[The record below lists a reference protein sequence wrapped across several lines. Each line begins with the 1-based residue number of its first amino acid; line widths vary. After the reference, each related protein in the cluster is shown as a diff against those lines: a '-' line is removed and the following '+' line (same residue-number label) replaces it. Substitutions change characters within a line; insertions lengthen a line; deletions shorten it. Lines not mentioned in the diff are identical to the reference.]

1 MKTNKI
7 LLNKKALIKATS
19 GFLSFVLTANAGLS
33 LLYENAY
40 AREIDYDAPHNTLTL
55 SSGTGE
61 AEYFYLVKDGYYFY
75 INDSPENT
83 DHEEEVS
90 EDVKIYVKANCTLVI
105 SCEYENEHG
114 LYLEGGEETGTEAVL
129 QVAEDGVFV
138 HYGDVKGTGLN
149 KIINYGEYRG
159 ETFDTSLME
168 SDGIKEF
175 RNEGFVEGRTVAITS
190 NIYSEIPG
198 TTLSVVSTFIK
209 DDRDLDSLVRA
220 GYNAS
225 INSTGGSFK
234 LKVNQDTIEITEPV
248 NGTTATSLV
257 EDPEITLDEV
267 PDFLVG
273 QTINFSTYIHTADGY
288 TGTPYIEYSYNGET
302 WSAKAPTS
310 AGDYYIRAVAPG
322 VGTYRQAT
330 SSNQSVSLSYLPTSD
345 VINDSS
351 YCTLSGITND
361 VYIADELIIT
371 PPEGYTITCSHD
383 LEAYGED
390 GPIFKESLS
399 LSKDEIE
406 VMPGFINQDVMV
418 SFKRA
423 DGATTRDVSIYSV
436 LPKVDEGNTVWAS
449 LIFDTEDPVITAYKN
464 ISDTNMDEVSLE
476 ETSQIS
482 ADHLSI
488 HISDFYLT
496 SVVAEV
502 DGVETDY
509 SSNIMAQNLIGADGN
524 DGIST
529 TYFCSFDLYSTPGKA
544 KQVTVTATD
553 AAGRVATAEFS
564 LYPEE
569 PIDPELEV
577 TLPDEIYVGDEY
589 EPDIETNSDSEEIVF
604 EYFDYDNDTELEEA
618 PTAAGSYML
627 RVTVGLTDL
636 FKLASFDVD
645 FEILKHDF
653 DVEVSVADINVGGTV
668 SPVLSGVPADYD
680 GTITY
685 EYKLT
690 TAPEEDYST
699 TKPTAFGAYTVRV
712 TLSETDI
719 YLGTEATDN
728 FAISRNALTATV
740 SVEDLHVGE
749 EISAVVTTDPD
760 DYDGDITYE
769 YKLST
774 DEDDEYKEDEPT
786 AAGTYTV
793 RATLAATDTYLGT
806 TATSTFTISKND
818 LSATVSV
825 NNISVGETVTP
836 VMADV
841 PDDYDGAITYEYK
854 LSTAEDSAYST
865 TVPTAAG
872 QYSVRVILA
881 ETDIYNSFT
890 CENTF
895 RIIRNELHGSFFI
908 NDLYVGETISPI
920 VNIPDDFDGNPDEFV
935 YKYKLSS
942 EPDSA
947 YSETVPTAAGSY
959 SAMVYIPQTDKYI
972 DIELM
977 CSFKINKKTAEATVT
992 VPDIV
997 IGGTISPVVTTESD
1011 GDITYEYKLSTEE
1024 NYSSTVPTAAGTYD
1038 IRATIAESDTYLATS
1053 CEGSFT
1059 INKKTLTAEVSV
1071 ADIKVGGTPA
1081 PVVTTDPADYN
1092 GTITYEYKLS
1102 TEDEYTLTVPS
1113 AAGEYTVR
1121 ATLAET
1127 ATCLGTTATST
1138 FTISKNALTATVTVD
1153 DIYVDGTITPVVT
1166 TNPAA
1171 YNGTITYEYKLSTA
1185 ENYSSTVPTAAGTYT
1200 VRATLA
1206 ATDVYSGTTCTAT
1219 FTISKIETTATV
1231 SVADIHVGEEI
1242 DPELTIVPEDYDGI
1256 IIYEFKGI
1264 NDETYSEEVPT
1275 TAGAYTVRV
1284 TLFES
1289 EKYLGTACTDTF
1301 AISRNALTAT
1311 VSVNDIYVGETPAPA
1326 VTTDPAD
1333 YNGEI
1338 TYEYKLST
1346 AEDYSSTVPTAA
1358 GTYTVRANLAAT
1370 DVYLSTT
1377 ATSTFTISKRTAR
1390 ATVTAEDIHVGETV
1404 NPLVSSVSGGT
1415 YTLEYKLSTASDT
1428 EYSTTVPTAAGTYT
1442 VRATIAETAS
1452 YLSTTATDTFTI
1464 SKNTLTATVSVADI
1478 NVGKTPNPVVTTDP
1492 ADYNG
1497 TITYEYKLSTAE
1509 NYSSTVP
1516 TAAGTY
1522 NVRATLAETDKY
1534 LSTTCTGTFTI
1545 SKNVATSEVYVDDIV
1560 VGGIIYPD
1568 ITTNSDGTA
1577 TVEYKAFDADDSA
1590 YSTTLP
1596 YVEGKYTVRVTIPET
1611 AKYFATSCTSDFTI
1625 SKSAVTATV
1634 YVESIYVGG
1643 EVKPV
1648 ISTVSNGK
1656 EDTVFE
1662 YKTAGADDS
1671 TYTETVPSAAGT
1683 YTVRATVPATVE
1695 YIEIVCYDSFTIYLN
1710 PVAMEKFKIENYY
1723 VGQTPDPDFA
1733 CTSNGD
1739 VTFEYKPKNA
1749 DDSEYTTDEPT
1760 KEGIY
1765 TARATVAE
1773 TSVYAAAS
1781 FITDFRVSYLNAPG
1795 TAFTPEGTEGKN
1807 GYFKSDVE
1815 LTAPEGYLISTSE
1828 NGDYKKSIPYTEGMD
1843 TIYLKRDDGAMTSSI
1858 AITNKPK
1865 IDKVAPEFQ
1874 PSTAIPQNDV
1884 LFTPGITLKID
1895 DQNLKSLTLNGE
1907 PVDLSTITD
1916 NTLTLTPG
1924 WGVLK
1929 VDIVA
1934 EDIAGNVSRISFILK
1949 AEWLELGTIPA
1960 DQLVPLDNNTEYNL
1974 AKGQWQVIKGNPE
1987 DKDFKTEADPT
1998 IYNGN
2003 MPVYVKEG
2011 GDYTVTQVK

>member
-1 MKTNKI
+1 MKTNKL

-40 AREIDYDAPHNTLTL
+40 AREIDYNVSSNTVTL
-55 SSGTGE
+55 SSSTGDSE
-61 AEYFYLVKDGYYFY
+61 IFYLLEGEDSYF
-75 INDSPENT
+75 ISDSIENPT
-83 DHEEEVS
+83 HEEDMGAIRNFTINE
-90 EDVKIYVKANCTLVI
+90 NCTLVVLANFQI
-105 SCEYENEHG
+105 EKLVLN
-114 LYLEGGEETGTEAVL
+114 GGDEEGTEAVL
-129 QVAEDGVFV
+129 IIGEDATLT
-138 HYGDVKGTGLN
+138 HRLESGTRLN
-149 KIINYGEYRG
+149 KIINYGSFVG
-159 ETFDTSLME
+159 DGFNASMME
-168 SDGIKEF
+168 SQGITEF
-175 RNEGFVEGRTVAITS
+175 HNEGEIFGRSAYIDS
-190 NIYSEIPG
+190 DIYTDVP
-198 TTLSVVSTFIK
+198 
-209 DDRDLDSLVRA
+209 
-220 GYNAS
+220 NAS
-225 INSTGGSFK
+225 IKVNDGFTKDNRNINATVEAHSTSTIKSAGGTFK
-234 LKVNQDTIEITEPV
+234 LNVDGDTIEITEPISDYV
-248 NGTTATSLV
+248 QADTLV

-273 QTINFSTYIHTADGY
+273 ENINFSTYIHTADGY

-310 AGDYYIRAVAPG
+310 AGNYYIRAVAPG
-322 VGTYRQAT
+322 VGTYRKANT
-330 SSNQSVSLSYLPTSD
+330 SSQSVNLSYLPTSD

-399 LSKDEIE
+399 LSQDEIE

-436 LPKVDEGNTVWAS
+436 LPKDDEGNTVWDD
-449 LIFDTEDPVITAYKN
+449 LVFDTEDPYFRAYIIHN
-464 ISDTNMDEVSLE
+464 TNLGFTHDEVSIE
-476 ETSQIS
+476 E
-482 ADHLSI
+482 ADANVYADNLLVSVKDNSLVSVILS
-488 HISDFYLT
+488 
-496 SVVAEV
+496 V
-502 DGVETDY
+502 DGVETDLSGNITD
-509 SSNIMAQNLIGADGN
+509 SSAI
-524 DGIST
+524 ISSDVQDPPKTVCET
-529 TYFCSFDLYSTPGKA
+529 TLTSTPGKA

-553 AAGRVATAEFS
+553 AAGRVATAEFT

-577 TLPDEIYVGDEY
+577 TLPEAIYVGDEY
-589 EPDIETNSDSEEIVF
+589 APDIETNSDSEEIVF

-627 RVTVGLTDL
+627 RVTVGPTDL
-636 FKLASFDVD
+636 FKLASYDVD
-645 FEILKHDF
+645 FEILKHDL
-653 DVEVSVADINVGGTV
+653 DVEVSAADINVGGTV

-740 SVEDLHVGE
+740 SVQDLHVGE
-749 EISAVVTTDPD
+749 EISPVVTTDPE

-774 DEDDEYKEDEPT
+774 DEDDEYTEDEPT

-793 RATLAATDTYLGT
+793 RATLTATDTYLGT

-872 QYSVRVILA
+872 QYSVRATLS

-895 RIIRNELHGSFFI
+895 WIFRNELHGSFFI
-908 NDLYVGETISPI
+908 NDIYVGGTISPI

-959 SAMVYIPQTDKYI
+959 FAMVYIPQTDKYI
-972 DIELM
+972 DIEFM

-1053 CEGSFT
+1053 CKGSFT
-1059 INKKTLTAEVSV
+1059 ISKKTLTAEVSV

-1102 TEDEYTLTVPS
+1102 TEDEYTLTVP
-1113 AAGEYTVR
+1113 
-1121 ATLAET
+1121 
-1127 ATCLGTTATST
+1127 
-1138 FTISKNALTATVTVD
+1138 
-1153 DIYVDGTITPVVT
+1153 
-1166 TNPAA
+1166 
-1171 YNGTITYEYKLSTA
+1171 
-1185 ENYSSTVPTAAGTYT
+1185 TAAGTYT
-1200 VRATLA
+1200 VRSTLA
-1206 ATDVYSGTTCTAT
+1206 ATDVYSGTTCTGT

-1242 DPELTIVPEDYDGI
+1242 DPELTIVPEDFDGI

-1264 NDETYSEEVPT
+1264 NDEAYSDEVPT
-1275 TAGAYTVRV
+1275 AAGAYTVRV

-1289 EKYLGTACTDTF
+1289 EKYLGTTCTDTF

-1311 VSVNDIYVGETPAPA
+1311 VSVNDILVGEIPAPV
-1326 VTTDPAD
+1326 VTTDPGD
-1333 YNGEI
+1333 YNGTI

-1346 AEDYSSTVPTAA
+1346 AENYSSTVPTAA

-1377 ATSTFTISKRTAR
+1377 ATSTFTISKNA
-1390 ATVTAEDIHVGETV
+1390 
-1404 NPLVSSVSGGT
+1404 
-1415 YTLEYKLSTASDT
+1415 
-1428 EYSTTVPTAAGTYT
+1428 
-1442 VRATIAETAS
+1442 
-1452 YLSTTATDTFTI
+1452 
-1464 SKNTLTATVSVADI
+1464 LTATVSVADI
-1478 NVGKTPNPVVTTDP
+1478 NVGETPNPVVTTDP

-1545 SKNVATSEVYVDDIV
+1545 SKNVATSEVYVDNIV

-1611 AKYFATSCTSDFTI
+1611 AKFFATSCTSDFTI

-1695 YIEIVCYDSFTIYLN
+1695 YIEIVCYGSFTIYLN

-1723 VGQTPDPDFA
+1723 VGQTPDPEFA

-1916 NTLTLTPG
+1916 NTLTLSPG

-1934 EDIAGNVSRISFILK
+1934 EDIAGNVSRISFTLK

-1987 DKDFKTEADPT
+1987 DKNFKTEADPT